1 MRIYGNANT
10 NFIKKNNQAK
20 LEPYFYQI
28 RNINNIYTS
37 DGLLQIENNRIYRIR
52 VNNVPVIKTMIG
64 AFPINVNK
72 TEYIREGECYQV
84 HPNSRQEFLIH
95 KVYKVSPNNLVEWIF
110 VYHENNLQDNYFSLP
125 EGTDINSPSVK
136 ADLLFFLGG
145 LTS

>member
-1 MRIYGNANT
+1 MRIYGSANT

-28 RNINNIYTS
+28 RNINYIHTS

-52 VNNVPVIKTMIG
+52 VNNAPVIKTMIG
-64 AFPINVNK
+64 AFPITVNK
-72 TEYIREGECYQV
+72 TEYTREGECYQV
-84 HPNSRQEFLIH
+84 HPNSRHEFLIH
-95 KVYKVSPNNLVEWIF
+95 KVYKASPTNLVEWIC
-110 VYHENNLQDNYFSLP
+110 VYRENNLLDNYFSLP
-125 EGTDINSPSVK
+125 EGTDINSPDVK